1 MRVNKLRL
9 FGSWAIGSKVRR
21 WLRGTQSVENRR
33 FPKQFG
39 KIHGIALAILGIVL
53 LGIQTVYYMMPTT
66 VISGPTAVAQTAHH
80 AVNPLIGIVGLIS
93 LLAGVAIVATANR
106 RDELD
111 RNNAVK

>member
-1 MRVNKLRL
+1 MNKLRL

-66 VISGPTAVAQTAHH
+66 VISGPMRLNKFFFSASAAAPPVETALATINARVAMHSGH
-80 AVNPLIGIVGLIS
+80 F
-93 LLAGVAIVATANR
+93 
-106 RDELD
+106 
-111 RNNAVK
+111 